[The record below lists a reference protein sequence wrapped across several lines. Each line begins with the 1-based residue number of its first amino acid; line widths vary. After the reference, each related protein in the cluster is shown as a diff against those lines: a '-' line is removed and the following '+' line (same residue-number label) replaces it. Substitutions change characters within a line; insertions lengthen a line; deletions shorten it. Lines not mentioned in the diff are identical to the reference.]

1 METSPLS
8 VREIIDGLLSIVG
21 APADG
26 LAGMAGSTD
35 DELMQCLAEGAKIRR
50 LGEAIEVAA
59 AAEVGHRS
67 RPELGDEGLSRSENF
82 TSPVK
87 LVVALTGASAHDA
100 RQRLEVGHALR
111 RRELLGGMPGAEPF
125 PVASE
130 ALARGDIDVGAAKVI
145 TKECGTLTQAGA
157 CTEQVADAERVLVDV
172 ARQPPLG
179 TDDVAR
185 AACRI
190 RAHLD
195 PDGAEPRE
203 ERQQLRRSMSIT
215 HTRDGMYRVV
225 GLLPPDLAAVWI
237 AAERAINSPRT
248 GPRFPRAAA
257 DAGVADGA
265 RAAAGGGAGNG
276 AGAGTAAGDVVGA
289 GDRAGTGTGSDTA
302 AGEAEFVDEMLA
314 ADDRTATQKRCDAF
328 TELIT
333 RAVRASDM
341 SRVAGSETL
350 VQVHTVVTD
359 DDRGH
364 GAGWADGIDEPL
376 APSVVERMLCHSPIV
391 GTVFSGRGAVLHHGK
406 TRRLF
411 TAAQVR
417 AATARDGGCI
427 WLGCDRPPA
436 YCEAH
441 HVDAWQ
447 SATHEPGRTDIDNLA
462 LVCAFHHARLHK
474 SSWKLV
480 MNDGVPHLVPP
491 AFIDPRQAPI
501 ACTRRRTTM
510 PGPASASAVA
520 GLGSSGPRGRAPD
533 RRIRPWLPERL
544 TAPPLPTRSPRE
556 ADPPPGRSAT

>member
-8 VREIIDGLLSIVG
+8 VGEIIDGLLSLVG
-21 APADG
+21 APTS
-26 LAGMAGSTD
+26 GSTD
-35 DELMQCLAEGAKIRR
+35 DELMRRLAEGAKIRR

-59 AAEVGHRS
+59 AGEVGYRS
-67 RPELGDEGLSRSENF
+67 RSELGDEGLSRAENF

-100 RQRLEVGHALR
+100 KQRLEVGQALR

-125 PVASE
+125 PAVAE
-130 ALARGDIDVGAAKVI
+130 ALAHGDIDVGAARVI
-145 TKECGTLTQAGA
+145 TKECGTLAQGGA
-157 CTEQVADAERVLVDV
+157 CAELVADAERVLVDV
-172 ARQPPLG
+172 ARQPMLG
-179 TDDVAR
+179 ADDVAR

-225 GLLPPDLAAVWI
+225 GLLPPDQAAVWI

-248 GPRFPRAAA
+248 GPRFPRAEA
-257 DAGVADGA
+257 DAGA
-265 RAAAGGGAGNG
+265 G
-276 AGAGTAAGDVVGA
+276 AGAGT
-289 GDRAGTGTGSDTA
+289 GSA
-302 AGEAEFVDEMLA
+302 AGEDEFVDGMLV

-333 RAVRASDM
+333 RAARASDM

-350 VQVHTVVTD
+350 VQVHTVATD

-376 APSVVERMLCHSPIV
+376 APSVVERMLCHSPLV

-406 TRRLF
+406 ARRLF

-417 AATARDGGCI
+417 AATARDGGCV

-441 HVDAWQ
+441 HVDAWK
-447 SATHEPGRTDIDNLA
+447 SAAYEPGRTDIDNLA

-480 MNDGVPHLVPP
+480 MDDGVPHLVPP
-491 AFIDPRQAPI
+491 AFVDPRQTPI
-501 ACTRRRTTM
+501 ACTRRRTMM
-510 PGPASASAVA
+510 PGLASASAVA
-520 GLGSSGPRGRAPD
+520 AAALGSSGPPGRASD
-533 RRIRPWLPERL
+533 RRIRPWLPERFS
-544 TAPPLPTRSPRE
+544 APPLPSRPQRD
-556 ADPPPGRSAT
+556 ADPPPG